1 MGKRCIVCDEI
12 AKYMI
17 KDSSDYYCEE
27 CAQENFADLNLL
39 IKVEEEAQQLKKIL
53 EKKEG
58 LDETGEKSEDA
69 EGAVEEA
76 DRNERE
82 EQEAEGKPQTEE

>member
-1 MGKRCIVCDEI
+1 MGKRCIVCNEI
-12 AKYMI
+12 AEYMI

-53 EKKEG
+53 EEKEG
-58 LDETGEKSEDA
+58 LDKK
-69 EGAVEEA
+69 
-76 DRNERE
+76 E
-82 EQEAEGKPQTEE
+82 EQESRDSLPGS